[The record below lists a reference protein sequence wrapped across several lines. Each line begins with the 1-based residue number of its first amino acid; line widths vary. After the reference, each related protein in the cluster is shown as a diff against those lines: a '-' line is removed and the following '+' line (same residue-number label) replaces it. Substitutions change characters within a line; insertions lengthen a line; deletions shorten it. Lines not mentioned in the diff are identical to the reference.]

1 MQKKIINKT
10 SLNIII
16 CLGFLIIS
24 CTNFKAYFNTF
35 YNAQQYFEKA
45 EKIRLEN
52 RGDVLSKVAMDNYK
66 KVIKKSKIVLDGY
79 PQFNLRKAAFLLT
92 IQSQFYLE
100 EYRNAQSTIS
110 LMKSEYEEI
119 VNIDASFW
127 FSMIKWKE
135 GKVQPAINELFSLIN
150 TSLSNDMKAKIY
162 LAIAEIYFEQEMQTL
177 SMDNL
182 ILAAEFIRDPNEKG
196 QIYYRIA
203 DLSFVAKKYDL
214 ALSAYKQTIKNSE
227 TKKQIQESNLRTVQ
241 IYRLQGNL
249 DLATKSIKNM
259 LLDENYSSIFSDLE
273 LELAK
278 LYIQLEMIIEARNR
292 LESIVQDYKKTKA
305 SAEAYYR
312 LGQYSISKDWDLD
325 AALKYF
331 TIVPKE
337 YNESLFKSASLVRI
351 KEIDAYKQVQL
362 DYKRWILKL
371 NNSDSLSIVQLTKEE
386 KVELSNILYSM
397 AELESFHF
405 DRSASGILYLDKI
418 IELSLYTD
426 IYPKALYAKAY
437 LLENNGND
445 SLAFQLK
452 KEIVNKYS
460 NTDYALAIMN
470 IDSTF
475 NSIDNNSDKN
485 LVLAEK
491 NWKKD
496 PIFALDSYRE
506 ILDIDSLSESSAKA
520 AYFLAYQ
527 YDYRFVKIDSALK
540 YYNWILKHHNSSK
553 QAIKSLQRMSF
564 LNTVLVDSL

>member
-10 SLNIII
+10 SFNIII

>member
-227 TKKQIQESNLRTVQ
+227 TN
-241 IYRLQGNL
+241 
-249 DLATKSIKNM
+249 
-259 LLDENYSSIFSDLE
+259 
-273 LELAK
+273 
-278 LYIQLEMIIEARNR
+278 
-292 LESIVQDYKKTKA
+292 
-305 SAEAYYR
+305 
-312 LGQYSISKDWDLD
+312 
-325 AALKYF
+325 
-331 TIVPKE
+331 
-337 YNESLFKSASLVRI
+337 
-351 KEIDAYKQVQL
+351 
-362 DYKRWILKL
+362 
-371 NNSDSLSIVQLTKEE
+371 
-386 KVELSNILYSM
+386 
-397 AELESFHF
+397 
-405 DRSASGILYLDKI
+405 
-418 IELSLYTD
+418 
-426 IYPKALYAKAY
+426 
-437 LLENNGND
+437 
-445 SLAFQLK
+445 
-452 KEIVNKYS
+452 
-460 NTDYALAIMN
+460 
-470 IDSTF
+470 
-475 NSIDNNSDKN
+475 
-485 LVLAEK
+485 
-491 NWKKD
+491 
-496 PIFALDSYRE
+496 
-506 ILDIDSLSESSAKA
+506 
-520 AYFLAYQ
+520 
-527 YDYRFVKIDSALK
+527 
-540 YYNWILKHHNSSK
+540 
-553 QAIKSLQRMSF
+553 
-564 LNTVLVDSL
+564 

>member
-1 MQKKIINKT
+1 MQKKIINKI

-362 DYKRWILKL
+362 DYNRWILKL

>member
-1 MQKKIINKT
+1 MQKKIINKI

>member
-1 MQKKIINKT
+1 MQKKIINKI

-386 KVELSNILYSM
+386 KIELSNILYSM

>member
-362 DYKRWILKL
+362 DYNRWILKL

>member
-10 SLNIII
+10 SFNIII

-162 LAIAEIYFEQEMQTL
+162 LAIAEIYFEQEMQSL

-182 ILAAEFIRDPNEKG
+182 ILAAEFIRNPNEKG

-362 DYKRWILKL
+362 DYNRWILKL

>member
-1 MQKKIINKT
+1 MQKKIINKI

-362 DYKRWILKL
+362 DYNRWILKL

-445 SLAFQLK
+445 SLAFRLK

>member
-1 MQKKIINKT
+1 MQKKIINKI

-371 NNSDSLSIVQLTKEE
+371 NNSDSLSIVELTKEE
-386 KVELSNILYSM
+386 KIELSNILYSM

-475 NSIDNNSDKN
+475 NSINNNSDKN

>member
-1 MQKKIINKT
+1 
-10 SLNIII
+10 
-16 CLGFLIIS
+16 
-24 CTNFKAYFNTF
+24 
-35 YNAQQYFEKA
+35 
-45 EKIRLEN
+45 
-52 RGDVLSKVAMDNYK
+52 MDNYK